1 MSENFS
7 YLTRKA
13 GIFYVETAIK
23 KGLNMSILSI
33 VLCSIFQYY
42 RKAEPVLYKKNLRFF
57 ARGDISVFC
66 FLITDHKSRFN
77 NIRIFQP

>member
-7 YLTRKA
+7 YLTSKA
-13 GIFYVETAIK
+13 GMFCVETAIK

-42 RKAEPVLYKKNLRFF
+42 KKKPSLCYTKRISAFLRGGIFLYF
-57 ARGDISVFC
+57 VF
-66 FLITDHKSRFN
+66 
-77 NIRIFQP
+77 